1 MAVPTT
7 AVAAAVVRMGRRA
20 NMAAMVEDEG
30 EVSGDSLKEEKLWR
44 ISAQD
49 AVRCTQR
56 VVVLGGC
63 EGCSVDGWLGG
74 L

>member
-1 MAVPTT
+1 
-7 AVAAAVVRMGRRA
+7 
-20 NMAAMVEDEG
+20 MAAMVEDEG